1 MIELYINGSS
11 GRMGKTINDLVNAK
25 DEFKITDNLTSAD
38 VVIDF
43 SHPSSTKK
51 IINSC
56 LKHNIPL
63 VIGTT
68 GLNKDVLENI
78 DIASKTLP
86 IVLAANMSIGVHQL
100 KDSLKSFIKKIKTE
114 LIVHIEET
122 HHLKKLDKPSGT
134 AIEIENLIKD
144 EDTLNLISLSKTV
157 SHRKDDISGIHKVI
171 FTDKDVTYTY
181 THKAISRDIFG
192 NGALY
197 CAKKVIKLQP
207 DLYTF
212 ERIIN

>member
-1 MIELYINGSS
+1 
-11 GRMGKTINDLVNAK
+11 
-25 DEFKITDNLTSAD
+25 
-38 VVIDF
+38 
-43 SHPSSTKK
+43 
-51 IINSC
+51 
-56 LKHNIPL
+56 
-63 VIGTT
+63 
-68 GLNKDVLENI
+68 
-78 DIASKTLP
+78 
-86 IVLAANMSIGVHQL
+86 MSIGVHQL
-100 KDSLKSFIKKIKTE
+100 KDSLKSFIKKNKNR
-114 LIVHIEET
+114 VNCSIEET
-122 HHLKKLDKPSGT
+122 HHIKKLDKPSGT

>member
-1 MIELYINGSS
+1 MIELYINGRS
-11 GRMGKTINDLVNAK
+11 GRMGTTINDLVNSN
-25 DEFKITDNLTSAD
+25 DEFKVIENLTSAD

-43 SHPSSTKK
+43 SHPLSTKK

-56 LKHNIPL
+56 LKHNIPM

-68 GLNKDVLENI
+68 GLNKDVLENV

-86 IVLAANMSIGVHQL
+86 IVLAANMSIGVYQL
-100 KDSLKSFIKKIKTE
+100 KNSIKSFIKKNKNR
-114 LIVHIEET
+114 LNCSIEET

-134 AIEIENLIKD
+134 AIEIEDLIKD

-171 FTDKDVTYTY
+171 FTDKDVTYTFM
-181 THKAISRDIFG
+181 HKAISRDIFG
-192 NGALY
+192 NGALF
-197 CAKKVIKLQP
+197 CAKKLIELKP

-212 ERIIN
+212 DKIIN

>member
-25 DEFKITDNLTSAD
+25 DEFKITNNLTSAD

-56 LKHNIPL
+56 LKHNIPM

-68 GLNKDVLENI
+68 GFNKEVLENI
-78 DIASKTLP
+78 DIASKKLP
-86 IVLAANMSIGVHQL
+86 IVLAANMSIGVYQL
-100 KDSLKSFIKKIKTE
+100 KDSLKSFIKNNKNR
-114 LIVHIEET
+114 VNCSIEET
-122 HHLKKLDKPSGT
+122 HHSKKLDKPSGT

-157 SHRKDDISGIHKVI
+157 SHRKDNVNGIHKVI

-192 NGALY
+192 NGALF

>member
-1 MIELYINGSS
+1 MIELYINGRS
-11 GRMGKTINDLVNAK
+11 GRMGTTINDLVNSN
-25 DEFKITDNLTSAD
+25 DEFKVIENLTSAD

-43 SHPSSTKK
+43 SHPLSTKK

-56 LKHNIPL
+56 LKHNIPM

-68 GLNKDVLENI
+68 GLNKDVLENV

-86 IVLAANMSIGVHQL
+86 IVLAANMSIGVYQL
-100 KDSLKSFIKKIKTE
+100 KNSIKSFIKKNKNR
-114 LIVHIEET
+114 LNCSIEET

-134 AIEIENLIKD
+134 AIEIEDLIKD

-171 FTDKDVTYTY
+171 FTDKDVTYTFM
-181 THKAISRDIFG
+181 HKAISRDIFG
-192 NGALY
+192 NGALF
-197 CAKKVIKLQP
+197 CAKKVMALKP

-212 ERIIN
+212 DKIIN

>member
-11 GRMGKTINDLVNAK
+11 GRMGTTINDLVNAN
-25 DEFKITDNLTSAD
+25 DEFNVTDNLTSAD

-56 LKHNIPL
+56 LKHNIPM

-86 IVLAANMSIGVHQL
+86 IVLAANMSVGVHQL
-100 KDSLKSFIKKIKTE
+100 KDSLKSFIKKESIYGPDNYKPLPVVLSKAKGVWVWDVSEKKYLDMMSGYSAVSHGHAHPVLLKTFHDQSSR
-114 LIVHIEET
+114 LSLT
-122 HHLKKLDKPSGT
+122 SRAFYT
-134 AIEIENLIKD
+134 
-144 EDTLNLISLSKTV
+144 DTLGPYLETITQLVTISTILKEM
-157 SHRKDDISGIHKVI
+157 VI
-171 FTDKDVTYTY
+171 IYQ
-181 THKAISRDIFG
+181 
-192 NGALY
+192 LY
-197 CAKKVIKLQP
+197 AK
-207 DLYTF
+207 
-212 ERIIN
+212 

>member
-1 MIELYINGSS
+1 
-11 GRMGKTINDLVNAK
+11 MGTTINDLVNTN
-25 DEFKITDNLTSAD
+25 DEFKVTENLTSAD

-43 SHPSSTKK
+43 SHPLSTKK

-56 LKHNIPL
+56 LKHNNPM

-68 GLNKDVLENI
+68 GLNKDVLENV

-86 IVLAANMSIGVHQL
+86 IVLAANMSIGVYQL
-100 KDSLKSFIKKIKTE
+100 KDSIKSFIKKNKNR
-114 LIVHIEET
+114 LNCSIEET

-134 AIEIENLIKD
+134 AIEIEDLIKD

-171 FTDKDVTYTY
+171 FTDKDVTYTFM
-181 THKAISRDIFG
+181 HKAISRDIFG
-192 NGALY
+192 NGALF
-197 CAKKVIKLQP
+197 CAKKVIELKP

-212 ERIIN
+212 DKIVN

>member
-11 GRMGKTINDLVNAK
+11 GRMGTTINDLVNAN
-25 DEFKITDNLTSAD
+25 DEFNVTDNLTSAD

-56 LKHNIPL
+56 LKHNIPM

-68 GLNKDVLENI
+68 GLNKDVLENVY
-78 DIASKTLP
+78 IASKTLP

-100 KDSLKSFIKKIKTE
+100 KDSLKNFIKKNKNR
-114 LIVHIEET
+114 VNCSIEET
-122 HHLKKLDKPSGT
+122 HNLKKLDKPSGT

>member
-1 MIELYINGSS
+1 MIELYINGRS
-11 GRMGKTINDLVNAK
+11 GRMGTTINDLVNTN
-25 DEFKITDNLTSAD
+25 DEFKVTENLTSAD

-43 SHPSSTKK
+43 SHPLSTKK

-56 LKHNIPL
+56 LKHNIPM

-68 GLNKDVLENI
+68 GLNKDVLKNV

-86 IVLAANMSIGVHQL
+86 IVLAANMSIGVYQL
-100 KDSLKSFIKKIKTE
+100 KDSIKSFIKKNKNR
-114 LIVHIEET
+114 LNCSIEET

-134 AIEIENLIKD
+134 AIEIEDLIKD
-144 EDTLNLISLSKTV
+144 EDTLNLIRLSKTV

-171 FTDKDVTYTY
+171 FTDKDVTYTFM
-181 THKAISRDIFG
+181 HKAISRDIFG

-197 CAKKVIKLQP
+197 CAKKVIELKP
-207 DLYTF
+207 DLYSF
-212 ERIIN
+212 DKIIN

>member
-1 MIELYINGSS
+1 MIELYINGRS
-11 GRMGKTINDLVNAK
+11 GRMGTTINDLVNTN
-25 DEFKITDNLTSAD
+25 DEFKVTENLTSAD

-43 SHPSSTKK
+43 SHPLSTKK

-56 LKHNIPL
+56 LKHNIPM

-68 GLNKDVLENI
+68 GLNKDVLKNV

-86 IVLAANMSIGVHQL
+86 IVLAANMSIGVYQL
-100 KDSLKSFIKKIKTE
+100 KDSIKSFIKKNKNR
-114 LIVHIEET
+114 LNCSIEET

-134 AIEIENLIKD
+134 AIEIEDLIKD

-157 SHRKDDISGIHKVI
+157 SHRKDDVSGIHKVI
-171 FTDKDVTYTY
+171 FTDKDVTYTFM
-181 THKAISRDIFG
+181 HKAISRDIFG

-197 CAKKVIKLQP
+197 CAKKVIELKP
-207 DLYTF
+207 DLYSF
-212 ERIIN
+212 DKIIN

>member
-11 GRMGKTINDLVNAK
+11 GRMGTTINDLVNAN
-25 DEFKITDNLTSAD
+25 DEFNVTDNLTSAD

-56 LKHNIPL
+56 LKYNIPI

-68 GLNKDVLENI
+68 GLNKDILENI

-86 IVLAANMSIGVHQL
+86 IVLSENMSIGVHQL
-100 KDSLKSFIKKIKTE
+100 KDSLKSFIKKNKNR
-114 LIVHIEET
+114 VNCDIEET

-197 CAKKVIKLQP
+197 CAKKVINLQP

>member
-1 MIELYINGSS
+1 
-11 GRMGKTINDLVNAK
+11 MGKTINDSVNAK
-25 DEFKITDNLTSAD
+25 DVFKITDNLTSAV

-43 SHPSSTKK
+43 SHPSSTNK
-51 IINSC
+51 IINIC

-100 KDSLKSFIKKIKTE
+100 KDSLKSFIKKNKNK
-114 LIVHIEET
+114 LNCNIEET

-134 AIEIENLIKD
+134 AIEIEILA
-144 EDTLNLISLSKTV
+144 
-157 SHRKDDISGIHKVI
+157 
-171 FTDKDVTYTY
+171 F
-181 THKAISRDIFG
+181 AIRHLGLRPRCHSQGR
-192 NGALY
+192 
-197 CAKKVIKLQP
+197 
-207 DLYTF
+207 
-212 ERIIN
+212 R

>member
-1 MIELYINGSS
+1 MIKLYINGSS
-11 GRMGKTINDLVNAK
+11 GRMGTTINDLVNAN
-25 DEFKITDNLTSAD
+25 DEFNVTDNLTSAD

-56 LKHNIPL
+56 LKHNIPI

-100 KDSLKSFIKKIKTE
+100 KDSLKSFIKKNKNR
-114 LIVHIEET
+114 VNCDIEET

>member
-1 MIELYINGSS
+1 
-11 GRMGKTINDLVNAK
+11 MGTTINDLVYAN
-25 DEFKITDNLTSAD
+25 DEFNVTDNLTSAD

-56 LKHNIPL
+56 LKHNIPM

-68 GLNKDVLENI
+68 GLNNDVLENI

-86 IVLAANMSIGVHQL
+86 IVLAANMSIGVYQL
-100 KDSLKSFIKKIKTE
+100 KDSLKSFIKKNKNR
-114 LIVHIEET
+114 LNCFIEET
-122 HHLKKLDKPSGT
+122 HHSKKLDKPSGT

-144 EDTLNLISLSKTV
+144 EDKLNLISVSKTV
-157 SHRKDDISGIHKVI
+157 SHRKDSVSGIHKV
-171 FTDKDVTYTY
+171 FFKDKDVAYTF

-197 CAKKVIKLQP
+197 CAKKVINLQP

-212 ERIIN
+212 ENIIN

>member
-1 MIELYINGSS
+1 
-11 GRMGKTINDLVNAK
+11 MGTTINDLVNTN
-25 DEFKITDNLTSAD
+25 DEFKVTENLTSAD

-43 SHPSSTKK
+43 SHPLSTKK

-56 LKHNIPL
+56 LKHNIPM

-68 GLNKDVLENI
+68 GLNKDVLENV

-86 IVLAANMSIGVHQL
+86 IVLAANMSIGVYQL
-100 KDSLKSFIKKIKTE
+100 KNSIKSFIKKNKNR
-114 LIVHIEET
+114 LNCSIEET

-134 AIEIENLIKD
+134 AIEIEDLIKD

-181 THKAISRDIFG
+181 AHKAISRDTFG

-197 CAKKVIKLQP
+197 CAKKVIELKP

-212 ERIIN
+212 DKIIN

>member
-11 GRMGKTINDLVNAK
+11 GRMGTTINDLVNAN
-25 DEFKITDNLTSAD
+25 DEFNVTNNLTSAD

-56 LKHNIPL
+56 LKHNIPM

-78 DIASKTLP
+78 YIASKTLP

-100 KDSLKSFIKKIKTE
+100 KDSLKSFIKKNKNR
-114 LIVHIEET
+114 VNCDIEET

-144 EDTLNLISLSKTV
+144 QDTLNLISLSKTV

-171 FTDKDVTYTY
+171 FTDKDVTYTF
-181 THKAISRDIFG
+181 THTAISRDIFG

-212 ERIIN
+212 DRIIN

>member
-11 GRMGKTINDLVNAK
+11 GRMGTTINDLVNAN
-25 DEFKITDNLTSAD
+25 DEFNVTDNLTSAD

-43 SHPSSTKK
+43 SHSSSTNK
-51 IINSC
+51 IVNSC
-56 LKHNIPL
+56 LKHNIPM

-68 GLNKDVLENI
+68 GLNKDVLDNI
-78 DIASKTLP
+78 YIASKTLP

-100 KDSLKSFIKKIKTE
+100 KDSLKSFIKKNKNR
-114 LIVHIEET
+114 VNCDIEET

-171 FTDKDVTYTY
+171 FIDKDVTYTY

-212 ERIIN
+212 EKIIN

>member
-1 MIELYINGSS
+1 MIELYINGRS
-11 GRMGKTINDLVNAK
+11 GRMGTTINDLVNTN
-25 DEFKITDNLTSAD
+25 DEFKVTENLTSAD

-43 SHPSSTKK
+43 SHPLSTKK

-56 LKHNIPL
+56 LKHNIPM

-68 GLNKDVLENI
+68 GLNKDVLENV

-100 KDSLKSFIKKIKTE
+100 KDSIKSFIKKNKNR
-114 LIVHIEET
+114 LNCSIEET

-134 AIEIENLIKD
+134 AIEIEDLIKD

-171 FTDKDVTYTY
+171 FTDKDVTYTFM
-181 THKAISRDIFG
+181 HKAISRDIFG

-197 CAKKVIKLQP
+197 CAKKVMELEP

-212 ERIIN
+212 DKIIN

>member
-1 MIELYINGSS
+1 MIELYINGRS
-11 GRMGKTINDLVNAK
+11 GRMGTTINDLVNTN
-25 DEFKITDNLTSAD
+25 DEFKVTENLTSAD

-43 SHPSSTKK
+43 SHPLSTKK

-56 LKHNIPL
+56 LKHNIPI

-68 GLNKDVLENI
+68 GLNKDVLENV

-86 IVLAANMSIGVHQL
+86 IVLAANMSIGVYQL
-100 KDSLKSFIKKIKTE
+100 KNSIKSFIKKNKNR
-114 LIVHIEET
+114 LNCSIEET

-134 AIEIENLIKD
+134 AIEIEDLIKD

-171 FTDKDVTYTY
+171 FTDKDVTYTFM
-181 THKAISRDIFG
+181 HKAISRDIFG

-197 CAKKVIKLQP
+197 CAKKVIELKP
-207 DLYTF
+207 DLYSF
-212 ERIIN
+212 DKIIN

>member
-1 MIELYINGSS
+1 MIELYINGRS
-11 GRMGKTINDLVNAK
+11 GRMGTTINDLVNTN
-25 DEFKITDNLTSAD
+25 DEFKVTENLTSAD

-43 SHPSSTKK
+43 SHPLSTKK

-56 LKHNIPL
+56 LKHNIPM

-68 GLNKDVLENI
+68 GLNKDVLENV

-86 IVLAANMSIGVHQL
+86 IVLAANMSIGVYQL
-100 KDSLKSFIKKIKTE
+100 KNSIKSFIKKNKNR
-114 LIVHIEET
+114 LNCSIEET

-134 AIEIENLIKD
+134 AIEIEDLIKD

-171 FTDKDVTYTY
+171 FTDKDVKYTFM
-181 THKAISRDIFG
+181 HKAISRDIFG

-197 CAKKVIKLQP
+197 CAKKVMELKP

-212 ERIIN
+212 DKIIN

>member
-1 MIELYINGSS
+1 MIELYINGRS
-11 GRMGKTINDLVNAK
+11 GRMGTTINNLVHK
-25 DEFKITDNLTSAD
+25 SDEFKVTDILSSAD

-51 IINSC
+51 IINDC
-56 LKHNIPL
+56 LKYNVPM

-68 GLNKDVLENI
+68 GINKDILEEI

-86 IVLAANMSIGVHQL
+86 IVIAANMSIGVYQL
-100 KDSLKSFIKKIKTE
+100 KDYLKKFIKKNKNKINC
-114 LIVHIEET
+114 LIEET
-122 HHLKKLDKPSGT
+122 HHSKKIDKPSGT
-134 AIEIENLIKD
+134 AIEIENLIKH
-144 EDTLNLISLSKTV
+144 EDKLNLISLSKTI
-157 SHRKDDISGIHKVI
+157 SYRKDDISGIHKVT
-171 FTDKDVTYTY
+171 FKDKDISHIF

-212 ERIIN
+212 EKIIN

>member
-11 GRMGKTINDLVNAK
+11 GRMGTTINDLVNTNE
-25 DEFKITDNLTSAD
+25 EFKVTENLTSAD
-38 VVIDF
+38 VVVDF
-43 SHPSSTKK
+43 SHPTSTKK

-56 LKHNIPL
+56 LKHKIPM

-68 GLNKDVLENI
+68 GLKKDLLENV

-86 IVLAANMSIGVHQL
+86 IVLAANMSIGVYQL
-100 KDSLKSFIKKIKTE
+100 KDSLKSFIKKNKNK
-114 LIVHIEET
+114 LNCFIEET
-122 HHLKKLDKPSGT
+122 HHLMKLDKPSGT

-144 EDTLNLISLSKTV
+144 EDTLNLISLSKTI

-171 FTDKDVTYTY
+171 FADKDITYTF

-197 CAKKVIKLQP
+197 CAKKVIELKP

-212 ERIIN
+212 EKIIN